1 MIGYKVGPLA
11 GALPRLLDVCLI
23 AMLALTSFAVI
34 MRVGLRPSHPAIGV
48 AVVYSPWTTA
58 GETIVRSVG
67 AGARF
72 VRFGG
77 ADFIAIVMPDEAD
90 YLDRVLADS
99 ALLALDPQ
107 VLAACLPATLQ
118 QRLDAR

>member
-1 MIGYKVGPLA
+1 VLNLSVLPPWLESGNPTSDQDIWRMIGYKVGPLA

-34 MRVGLRPSHPAIGV
+34 MRVGLRPSHPATGV

-72 VRFGG
+72 VRRRGFHR
-77 ADFIAIVMPDEAD
+77 
-90 YLDRVLADS
+90 DR
-99 ALLALDPQ
+99 
-107 VLAACLPATLQ
+107 
-118 QRLDAR
+118 DA